1 MNWDSEWKLPEG
13 LKVEPNWLENIPDIK
28 KATIG
33 VDLASG
39 PSKTAIH
46 TLDGRLIGC
55 AVRLRIPID
64 RFNTFELEAWQV
76 GDLVVHEAFPQ
87 HKIDRVTHVP
97 TLACFSSAIPSGS
110 WTNVELIDWC
120 ERVQQVH
127 EEDWAVLRALTPL
140 TYEAEIAYEAKL
152 RIREWCLSVE
162 VGEQQKGEWK

>member
-1 MNWDSEWKLPEG
+1 MNWDSEWKLPKG
-13 LKVEPNWLENIPDIK
+13 FENIPDIK

-39 PSKTAIH
+39 PSKTVIH
-46 TLDGRLIGC
+46 TLDGRLVGY
-55 AVRLRIPID
+55 AVRLRIPVN

-76 GDLVVHEAFPQ
+76 GDLAVHEIFPQ

-97 TLACFSSAIPSGS
+97 TLTRFSSAIPSGN
-110 WTNVELIDWC
+110 WPNVELIDWC
-120 ERVQQVH
+120 ERVQQAH

-140 TYEAEIAYEAKL
+140 TYDASCIKTYEAKL

-162 VGEQQKGEWK
+162 VGEQQRGE